1 MDKLTVLFNASTTN
15 AIVQELVNHPGY
27 SGDSF
32 MSTCPTPVLTNTG
45 SLRLISP
52 WKLTIT

>member
-32 MSTCPTPVLTNTG
+32 MSTCPTPVLTNIG